1 MQVTYCL
8 VSTSECTKKSF
19 GGRNP
24 AGPAALAYSAPAD
37 PLAGFKAEWKGRERT
52 KGVEMRETGW
62 ERGKETKQE
71 WGKGEIREQ
80 GTEKDGGM
88 ESKRGKGRGGICFIA
103 VAEGWTALCKCGAGP
118 PAQFRT

>member
-1 MQVTYCL
+1 M
-8 VSTSECTKKSF
+8 ERE
-19 GGRNP
+19 GE
-24 AGPAALAYSAPAD
+24 D
-37 PLAGFKAEWKGRERT
+37 KGWGNE
-52 KGVEMRETGW
+52 RETGW

-103 VAEGWTALCKCGAGP
+103 VAEGWTPLCKCGAGP